1 MSGTRLFVRR
11 RDGRIEVRI
20 NDYGREVIQGAFAN
34 VLAAERDP
42 NHEWHVA
49 LSGPIDPSLDHDN
62 PLSILSRE
70 NETSTNA
77 ELAEL
82 TVAEQFLNEAE
93 AWAWLTTLQVA
104 LRSTAQSKG
113 LLSDDQ
119 LAAAE
124 PALLDY
130 VRTLQQFLFQLAEC
144 F

>member
-1 MSGTRLFVRR
+1 MAGSKLFVRR

-20 NDYGREVIQGAFAN
+20 NDFGRSIVRDSFSS

-42 NHEWHVA
+42 DHEWHVV

-62 PLSILSRE
+62 PIAMLTRQ

-77 ELAEL
+77 ELAGL
-82 TVAEQFLNEAE
+82 TVDEQFLTDAE

-104 LRSTAQSKG
+104 LRSTVQTKG
-113 LLSDDQ
+113 ILSDEQ
-119 LAAAE
+119 LASCDE
-124 PALLDY
+124 ELLTY
-130 VRTLQQFLFQLAEC
+130 VQMLQQFLFQLADC